1 MSLVIVHK
9 WVRIRI
15 NNQSHFGNFYRLN
28 LLGRNRLEN
37 EQTQHHK
44 QDYKDAKD
52 TLEVRLETCQG
63 QTYAQLR
70 WESSQRLSKNSTAA
84 ALV

>member
-1 MSLVIVHK
+1 MGQDPDEQSKLFLVIFT
-9 WVRIRI
+9 
-15 NNQSHFGNFYRLN
+15 HFRLN